1 MGFGPNDTEDILDTA
16 ESASSSAE
24 GGKLHLLG
32 YGIVV
37 PVIIGYFAYKAW
49 VNQQALWISTEGIS
63 REKITGDA
71 ARAMAVCY
79 ACAAAFMHFRW
90 CWGLLGFGR
99 VSRAGVLLALYVA
112 VGALLTS
119 LGFWIGGI

>member
-1 MGFGPNDTEDILDTA
+1 MGFGSNDSDDILDTA
-16 ESASSSAE
+16 ESISTAAH

-32 YGIVV
+32 YGFLV
-37 PVIIGYFAYKAW
+37 PFVIGYFAYKAW
-49 VNQQALWISTEGIS
+49 VEQQALWISTEGIG

-90 CWGLLGFGR
+90 CWGLLGFER
-99 VSRAGVLLALYVA
+99 ISRAGVLMALWFA
-112 VGALLTS
+112 VGAMLTS
-119 LGFWIGGI
+119 LGFWIGGM